1 MILVKPSSLARV
13 IARLKASAS
22 AISGDV
28 TSSCYS
34 LQAVK
39 HTPLWSL
46 ITTPTPIRRETGK
59 IAASTLTKTM
69 PVGCGDHFSIDDL
82 ISHL

>member
-13 IARLKASAS
+13 IVHLKASAS

-28 TSSCYS
+28 TSSWYS
-34 LQAVK
+34 LQAVT

-46 ITTPTPIRRETGK
+46 ITTPTPIREIEK

-69 PVGCGDHFSIDDL
+69 PIGGGHHLSIDEL
-82 ISHL
+82 VSRL